1 MEIFVITIATFG
13 FIGSLLY
20 ATLGPRAPRVA
31 DVVRGRLEAIAGAGG
46 AIAETAPGFLSP
58 VEGGFWTTLA
68 GYFVDRRNKKEI
80 DTKLA
85 RLLHQAGYRSER
97 SASVFVGLRVLA
109 AMAGA
114 TAAFFLAAAAGASF
128 LKLALA
134 MTAAAGIASIVPLA
148 IVQRQARLRL
158 RDMEETFPDTLDLLV
173 VCVEAGLG
181 TDAALLRVAEEQ
193 GSHGLAIGQELLLAC
208 RESQAGIPRREA
220 LTRMANRLGSDS
232 IHSLT
237 RFLVQTEELG
247 GSIARSLRV
256 YATTMRQK
264 RRQKAEEQVR
274 KMVIRLLFP
283 LALFIMPALFLV
295 VFAPPAVNIS
305 KFIATQRAR

>member
-1 MEIFVITIATFG
+1 MELFVITLATFG
-13 FIGSLLY
+13 FFGSLLY
-20 ATLGPRAPRVA
+20 ATLGPRGTRAS
-31 DVVRGRLEAIAGAGG
+31 DVVRSRLEAIAVDGATVP
-46 AIAETAPGFLSP
+46 ETASGFLSHA
-58 VEGGFWTTLA
+58 EDGFWATLA
-68 GYFVDRRNKKEI
+68 GYFVDRGAKKTT
-80 DTKLA
+80 DGKLA

-97 SASVFVGLRVLA
+97 AGSVFIGMRLLA
-109 AMAGA
+109 AIAG
-114 TAAFFLAAAAGASF
+114 TTVAFFVAAAAGAPF
-128 LKLALA
+128 AKLAIA
-134 MTAAAGIASIVPLA
+134 MAASAGVASIIPLA

-193 GSHGLAIGQELLLAC
+193 GSHGLAIGQELLIAC
-208 RESQAGIPRREA
+208 REAQAGIPRREA
-220 LTRMANRLGSDS
+220 LTRMATRLGSDS